1 VFSNSSTIN
10 DNMYHDSV
18 PFFGNIDIKCGICGR
33 KINAT
38 DAFVK
43 VGLINRK
50 YYHYKCAENMK
61 YNIY

>member
-1 VFSNSSTIN
+1 
-10 DNMYHDSV
+10 MYHDSV